1 LDGRIQFHMSEDSSA
16 EAPATKKSPRK
27 RSTAPRKKA
36 LKRVSNTEGGSE
48 STPSASDAPQPQT
61 AAAPP
66 EIRPPKQQQSNE
78 SGEQRS
84 SADRPASQESGNS
97 NNEASPKPRPEKSRE
112 GGGGNDDHPRGGDG
126 RNRSRGRRGG
136 RQQRGPS
143 ENRQQQPPQ
152 QLPSARPDVPLDLEE
167 LKAKAWKI
175 YATEICEE
183 GLRFVDE
190 SDAAKLVRRSFK
202 MAEIFMKF
210 EQQQVRAPEPT
221 RNNTSATPQ
230 QAQPERQQQSSRR
243 EETSG
248 NPEAAASEDQEPQ
261 DSAEAPSVGD
271 AKESEVETTQAASPE
286 DAAATSRDDVA
297 DEEIEPPTIS
307 VD

>member
-1 LDGRIQFHMSEDSSA
+1 
-16 EAPATKKSPRK
+16 
-27 RSTAPRKKA
+27 
-36 LKRVSNTEGGSE
+36 
-48 STPSASDAPQPQT
+48 
-61 AAAPP
+61 
-66 EIRPPKQQQSNE
+66 
-78 SGEQRS
+78 
-84 SADRPASQESGNS
+84 
-97 NNEASPKPRPEKSRE
+97 
-112 GGGGNDDHPRGGDG
+112 
-126 RNRSRGRRGG
+126 
-136 RQQRGPS
+136 
-143 ENRQQQPPQ
+143 
-152 QLPSARPDVPLDLEE
+152 LDLEE

-271 AKESEVETTQAASPE
+271 AK
-286 DAAATSRDDVA
+286 
-297 DEEIEPPTIS
+297 
-307 VD
+307 